1 MTASATGSGPT
12 DVGGPYFDD
21 FEVGHRFDAAPS
33 VTFTDGLAA
42 VHQSILGD
50 RMRLPV
56 DAHLSRRVG
65 GGAAFVHPGLVCDM
79 AIGQSTLATHHVRA
93 NLFYRGLR
101 MLGAPRIGDTLTTVT
116 TVVGLRENSAKAGR
130 APTGLAA
137 LHIESHDQSGRR
149 ILDFHRCAMLP
160 FSPDHGGTG
169 PQGHRHDDDLSVIG
183 RDRETDTRPDLTDYD
198 LAAFRA
204 AAPGDHF
211 RSDLLGRVFRSS
223 GDVVS
228 GAPELARA
236 TLNIAATHHDARA
249 TGHRLVYGGHTIGV
263 ALAQAT
269 RALPDI
275 VTVTRWE
282 SCEHLGPVRE
292 GDTLSSEL
300 TVTACSPEP
309 QGGGTAD
316 LRSIVHAH
324 DAGSDSPRA
333 VLDWSFTVLLA

>member
-1 MTASATGSGPT
+1 MTGETTDDVTT
-12 DVGGPYFDD
+12 DVGGPWFDD
-21 FEVGHRFDAAPS
+21 LAVGQRFDTAPS

-42 VHQSILGD
+42 VHQAILGD
-50 RMRLPV
+50 RLRLPL

-65 GGAAFVHPGLVCDM
+65 GGAPFVHPGLVCDM

-101 MLGAPRIGDTLTTVT
+101 LLGAPRIGDTLTTVT
-116 TVVGLRENSAKAGR
+116 TVVGLRENSARAGR

-137 LHIESHDQSGRR
+137 LHIESTDQSGRR

-160 FSPDHGGTG
+160 FSPGHVGGG
-169 PQGHRHDDDLSVIG
+169 QRHDDDLSVIG
-183 RDRETDTRPDLTDYD
+183 RGDDADPHACLAEFD

-204 AAPGDHF
+204 AVPGEHF
-211 RSDLLGRVFRSS
+211 TPDLLGRVYRSS

-228 GAPELARA
+228 SAPELARA

-249 TGHRLVYGGHTIGV
+249 TGQRLVYGGHTIGI

-282 SCEHLGPVRE
+282 SCDHLGPVHE
-292 GDTLSSEL
+292 GDTLTSEL
-300 TVTACSPEP
+300 TVMACLPGP

-316 LRSIVHAH
+316 LRSLVHAH
-324 DAGSDSPRA
+324 GDGSDSPRA